1 MKKTGFLAGA
11 AISTIGI
18 VICKVI
24 GLVYVIP
31 FYAII
36 GTQGGALYSYA
47 YSIYN
52 MFLNLATSGIPV
64 AMSKVVSEYNE
75 VGYYNTKERTF
86 KMGLKI
92 IGFLGLISFLVLF
105 IFAPQIAYLI
115 IGDVKGGN
123 SVEDVTM
130 VIRVISTAILVVP
143 FLSVSKG
150 YLQGHKIM
158 QVSSVANI
166 LEQIVRVIVILAGS
180 FLTLKVF
187 HLSLNTAVGV
197 AVFGATVGALF
208 AYFYVYAKIR
218 KSKSLN
224 RKAKPTLAEVKIT
237 NKDLVKKIIFYA
249 LPFVAI
255 SVLQSAFV
263 MVDVFTVVR
272 GLTGIGY
279 TTEISENVLSV
290 IATWGSKLN
299 MIVMSISMGIVMSL
313 IPAIASA
320 YAVKNYD
327 EVNGKV
333 NQALKTLLFVCVPM
347 ATGLCFLSSAVW
359 TVFYG
364 YNELNSSVFKLLI
377 MSQIT
382 LSVCSV
388 MVNASQSMNNTKQ
401 SIIALGGS
409 LIAKVLLNVPMMHLF
424 NLIGIEAYYAPIAL
438 NILIDTSASL
448 YLLYIVKKD
457 TINLTPPSQEQNETR
472 RKIIVNEL
480 IKEYAAN
487 NKLDSAKME
496 LPYQLTEEDVKK
508 AGELTNLEQAERN
521 KEYALYAMAI
531 LAKVYTENVEKQ
543 TGTVVPMT
551 DLPGISAVVDTL
563 RYNDNPGIKIAAI
576 DALLYINRPEYK
588 EEIASLLTLT
598 SKDKNNFVASTAAEA
613 LSFLNNSD
621 NK

>member
-92 IGFLGLISFLVLF
+92 IGLLGLISFLVLF

-237 NKDLVKKIIFYA
+237 NKDLVKRIIFYA

-457 TINLTPPSQEQNETR
+457 T
-472 RKIIVNEL
+472 KISYFKTV
-480 IKEYAAN
+480 
-487 NKLDSAKME
+487 
-496 LPYQLTEEDVKK
+496 
-508 AGELTNLEQAERN
+508 
-521 KEYALYAMAI
+521 
-531 LAKVYTENVEKQ
+531 Q
-543 TGTVVPMT
+543 T
-551 DLPGISAVVDTL
+551 I
-563 RYNDNPGIKIAAI
+563 IKIVLCTVI
-576 DALLYINRPEYK
+576 MVLVLSILNMFIPSYSHSRMISILYIVLYG
-588 EEIASLLTLT
+588 IIGMITYF
-598 SKDKNNFVASTAAEA
+598 FVAYKSKTI
-613 LSFLNNSD
+613 D
-621 NK
+621 NVFGKGFVQKVFDNLKKLKKKTVK

>member
-86 KMGLKI
+86 KIGLKI
-92 IGFLGLISFLVLF
+92 IGLLGLISFLVLF

-457 TINLTPPSQEQNETR
+457 T
-472 RKIIVNEL
+472 KISYFKTV
-480 IKEYAAN
+480 
-487 NKLDSAKME
+487 
-496 LPYQLTEEDVKK
+496 
-508 AGELTNLEQAERN
+508 
-521 KEYALYAMAI
+521 
-531 LAKVYTENVEKQ
+531 Q
-543 TGTVVPMT
+543 T
-551 DLPGISAVVDTL
+551 I
-563 RYNDNPGIKIAAI
+563 IKIVLCTVI
-576 DALLYINRPEYK
+576 MVLVLSILNMFIPSYSHSRMISILYIILYG
-588 EEIASLLTLT
+588 IIGMITYF
-598 SKDKNNFVASTAAEA
+598 FVAYKSKTI
-613 LSFLNNSD
+613 D
-621 NK
+621 NVFGKGFVQKVFDNLKKLKKKTVK

>member
-86 KMGLKI
+86 KIGLKI
-92 IGFLGLISFLVLF
+92 IGLLGLISFLVLF

-237 NKDLVKKIIFYA
+237 NKDLIKRIVFYA

-457 TINLTPPSQEQNETR
+457 T
-472 RKIIVNEL
+472 KISYFKTV
-480 IKEYAAN
+480 
-487 NKLDSAKME
+487 
-496 LPYQLTEEDVKK
+496 
-508 AGELTNLEQAERN
+508 
-521 KEYALYAMAI
+521 
-531 LAKVYTENVEKQ
+531 Q
-543 TGTVVPMT
+543 T
-551 DLPGISAVVDTL
+551 I
-563 RYNDNPGIKIAAI
+563 IKIVLCTVI
-576 DALLYINRPEYK
+576 MVLVLSILNMFIPSYSHSRMISILYIVLYG
-588 EEIASLLTLT
+588 IIGMITYF
-598 SKDKNNFVASTAAEA
+598 FVAYKSKTI
-613 LSFLNNSD
+613 D
-621 NK
+621 NVFGKGFVQKVFDNLKKLKKKTVK

>member
-237 NKDLVKKIIFYA
+237 SKDLVKRIIFYA

-457 TINLTPPSQEQNETR
+457 T
-472 RKIIVNEL
+472 KISYFKTV
-480 IKEYAAN
+480 
-487 NKLDSAKME
+487 
-496 LPYQLTEEDVKK
+496 
-508 AGELTNLEQAERN
+508 
-521 KEYALYAMAI
+521 
-531 LAKVYTENVEKQ
+531 Q
-543 TGTVVPMT
+543 T
-551 DLPGISAVVDTL
+551 I
-563 RYNDNPGIKIAAI
+563 IKIVLCTVI
-576 DALLYINRPEYK
+576 MVLVLSILNMFIPSCSHSRMISILYIVLYG
-588 EEIASLLTLT
+588 IIGMITYF
-598 SKDKNNFVASTAAEA
+598 FVAYKSKTI
-613 LSFLNNSD
+613 D
-621 NK
+621 NVFGKGFVQKVFDNLKKLKKKTVK

>member
-86 KMGLKI
+86 KIGLKI
-92 IGFLGLISFLVLF
+92 IGLLGLISFLVLF

-237 NKDLVKKIIFYA
+237 NKDLVKRIIFYA

-424 NLIGIEAYYAPIAL
+424 NLVGIEAYYAPIAL

-457 TINLTPPSQEQNETR
+457 T
-472 RKIIVNEL
+472 KISYFKTV
-480 IKEYAAN
+480 
-487 NKLDSAKME
+487 
-496 LPYQLTEEDVKK
+496 
-508 AGELTNLEQAERN
+508 
-521 KEYALYAMAI
+521 
-531 LAKVYTENVEKQ
+531 Q
-543 TGTVVPMT
+543 T
-551 DLPGISAVVDTL
+551 I
-563 RYNDNPGIKIAAI
+563 IKIVLCTVI
-576 DALLYINRPEYK
+576 MVLVLSILNMFIPSYSHSRMISILYIVLYG
-588 EEIASLLTLT
+588 IIGMITYF
-598 SKDKNNFVASTAAEA
+598 FVAYKSKTI
-613 LSFLNNSD
+613 D
-621 NK
+621 NVFGKGFVQKVFDNLKKLKKKTVK

>member
-86 KMGLKI
+86 KIGLKI
-92 IGFLGLISFLVLF
+92 IGLLGLISFLVLF

-237 NKDLVKKIIFYA
+237 NKDLIKRIVFYA

-457 TINLTPPSQEQNETR
+457 TRVSYFKT
-472 RKIIVNEL
+472 V
-480 IKEYAAN
+480 
-487 NKLDSAKME
+487 
-496 LPYQLTEEDVKK
+496 
-508 AGELTNLEQAERN
+508 
-521 KEYALYAMAI
+521 
-531 LAKVYTENVEKQ
+531 Q
-543 TGTVVPMT
+543 T
-551 DLPGISAVVDTL
+551 I
-563 RYNDNPGIKIAAI
+563 IKIVLCTVI
-576 DALLYINRPEYK
+576 MVLVLSILNMFIPSYSHSRMISILYIVLYG
-588 EEIASLLTLT
+588 IIGMITYF
-598 SKDKNNFVASTAAEA
+598 FVAYKSKTI
-613 LSFLNNSD
+613 D
-621 NK
+621 NVFGKGFVQKVFDNLKKLKKKTVK

>member
-92 IGFLGLISFLVLF
+92 IGLLGLISFLVLF

-237 NKDLVKKIIFYA
+237 NKDLVKRIIFYA

-299 MIVMSISMGIVMSL
+299 MIAMSISMGIVMSL

-457 TINLTPPSQEQNETR
+457 T
-472 RKIIVNEL
+472 KISYFKTV
-480 IKEYAAN
+480 
-487 NKLDSAKME
+487 
-496 LPYQLTEEDVKK
+496 
-508 AGELTNLEQAERN
+508 
-521 KEYALYAMAI
+521 
-531 LAKVYTENVEKQ
+531 Q
-543 TGTVVPMT
+543 T
-551 DLPGISAVVDTL
+551 I
-563 RYNDNPGIKIAAI
+563 IKIVLCTVI
-576 DALLYINRPEYK
+576 MVLVLSILNMFIPSYSHSRMISILYIVLYG
-588 EEIASLLTLT
+588 IIGMITYF
-598 SKDKNNFVASTAAEA
+598 FVAYKSKTI
-613 LSFLNNSD
+613 D
-621 NK
+621 NVFGKGFVQKVFDNLKKLKKKTVK

>member
-457 TINLTPPSQEQNETR
+457 T
-472 RKIIVNEL
+472 KISYFKTV
-480 IKEYAAN
+480 
-487 NKLDSAKME
+487 
-496 LPYQLTEEDVKK
+496 
-508 AGELTNLEQAERN
+508 
-521 KEYALYAMAI
+521 
-531 LAKVYTENVEKQ
+531 Q
-543 TGTVVPMT
+543 T
-551 DLPGISAVVDTL
+551 I
-563 RYNDNPGIKIAAI
+563 IKIVLCTVI
-576 DALLYINRPEYK
+576 MVLVLSILNMFIPSCSHSRMISILYIVLYG
-588 EEIASLLTLT
+588 IIGMITYF
-598 SKDKNNFVASTAAEA
+598 FVAYKSKTI
-613 LSFLNNSD
+613 D
-621 NK
+621 NVFGKGFVQKVFDNLKKLKKKTVK

>member
-75 VGYYNTKERTF
+75 IGYYNTKERTF
-86 KMGLKI
+86 KTGLKI
-92 IGFLGLISFLVLF
+92 IGILGLISFLVLF

-187 HLSLNTAVGV
+187 HLSLNTAVGI

-218 KSKSLN
+218 KSKGLN
-224 RKAKPTLAEVKIT
+224 RKAKATASEKKIT
-237 NKDLVKKIIFYA
+237 NKDLIRQIVVYA

-263 MVDVFTVVR
+263 MVDVFTDVR
-272 GLTGIGY
+272 GLTSIGY
-279 TTEISENVLSV
+279 TTKISEDVLSV

-313 IPAIASA
+313 IPAIASS
-320 YAVKNYD
+320 YAVKKYD
-327 EVNGKV
+327 EVNSKV
-333 NQALKTLLFVCVPM
+333 NQALRTLLFVCVPM

-409 LIAKVLLNVPMMHLF
+409 LIAKIVLNVPMMHLF

-457 TINLTPPSQEQNETR
+457 T
-472 RKIIVNEL
+472 KISCFKTI
-480 IKEYAAN
+480 
-487 NKLDSAKME
+487 
-496 LPYQLTEEDVKK
+496 
-508 AGELTNLEQAERN
+508 
-521 KEYALYAMAI
+521 
-531 LAKVYTENVEKQ
+531 Q
-543 TGTVVPMT
+543 T
-551 DLPGISAVVDTL
+551 I
-563 RYNDNPGIKIAAI
+563 IKIVLCTVI
-576 DALLYINRPEYK
+576 MVMVLSILNLFIPSYSHSRMMSILYIILYG
-588 EEIASLLTLT
+588 IVGMATYF
-598 SKDKNNFVASTAAEA
+598 FVAYKSKTIDNVFGNGFVQKIFEK
-613 LSFLNNSD
+613 LKNLN
-621 NK
+621 KKTVK

>member
-457 TINLTPPSQEQNETR
+457 TRVSYFKT
-472 RKIIVNEL
+472 V
-480 IKEYAAN
+480 
-487 NKLDSAKME
+487 
-496 LPYQLTEEDVKK
+496 
-508 AGELTNLEQAERN
+508 
-521 KEYALYAMAI
+521 
-531 LAKVYTENVEKQ
+531 Q
-543 TGTVVPMT
+543 T
-551 DLPGISAVVDTL
+551 I
-563 RYNDNPGIKIAAI
+563 IKIVLCTVI
-576 DALLYINRPEYK
+576 MVLVLSILNMFIPSYSHSRMISILYIVLYG
-588 EEIASLLTLT
+588 IIGMITYF
-598 SKDKNNFVASTAAEA
+598 FVAYKSKTI
-613 LSFLNNSD
+613 D
-621 NK
+621 NVFGKGFVQKVFDNLKKLKKKTVK

>member
-24 GLVYVIP
+24 GLIYVIP

-92 IGFLGLISFLVLF
+92 IGLLGLISFLVLF

-187 HLSLNTAVGV
+187 NLSLNTAVGV

-237 NKDLVKKIIFYA
+237 NKDLVKRIIFYA

-424 NLIGIEAYYAPIAL
+424 NLVGIEAYYAPIAL

-457 TINLTPPSQEQNETR
+457 T
-472 RKIIVNEL
+472 KISYFKTV
-480 IKEYAAN
+480 
-487 NKLDSAKME
+487 
-496 LPYQLTEEDVKK
+496 
-508 AGELTNLEQAERN
+508 
-521 KEYALYAMAI
+521 
-531 LAKVYTENVEKQ
+531 Q
-543 TGTVVPMT
+543 T
-551 DLPGISAVVDTL
+551 I
-563 RYNDNPGIKIAAI
+563 IKIVLCTVI
-576 DALLYINRPEYK
+576 MVLVLSILNMFIPSYSHSRMISILYIILYG
-588 EEIASLLTLT
+588 IIGMITYF
-598 SKDKNNFVASTAAEA
+598 FVAYKSKTI
-613 LSFLNNSD
+613 D
-621 NK
+621 NVFGKGFVQKVFDNLKKLKKKTVK